1 MFFSHWTGIS
11 LLITSC
17 LVELDL
23 CLEPWGMGWSPFFI
37 LALPTHRFTPEI
49 TPVCS
54 VTSVMSNC
62 LESYGLQPS
71 RLLNPWDSP
80 DKNTGMCC
88 YALLQRIFSTQGS
101 NLHLLHLLYLGIFF
115 TTEPLHKTQIS
126 PTPGIVSIPPAIP
139 VGLQHML
146 SYPCLMLLFSLEHFT
161 LLWRISQFLYL
172 EESTVTSRERKN
184 KRKKNVSDILRE
196 K

>member
-23 CLEPWGMGWSPFFI
+23 CLEPWGLGWSSFFI
-37 LALPTHRFTPEI
+37 LDLPTHRFTTAEI
-49 TPVCS
+49 SPVCS
-54 VTSVMSNC
+54 VTSVMSNS
-62 LESYGLQPS
+62 LQSYGLQPS

-80 DKNTGMCC
+80 DKNTGVGC
-88 YALLQRIFSTQGS
+88 YALLQGIFSTQGS
-101 NLHLLHLLYLGIFF
+101 NPHLLHLLLLGIFF
-115 TTEPLHKTQIS
+115 TTEPLGKTKIS
-126 PTPGIVSIPPAIP
+126 PTPGIIVSIPPAISI
-139 VGLQHML
+139 GLQHKL
-146 SYPCLMLLFSLEHFT
+146 SYHCLMLLFSLEHFT

-172 EESTVTSRERKN
+172 EESKVTSRKRKN
-184 KRKKNVSDILRE
+184 KRKKC